1 MITREEIHELAE
13 FEDPSACALSFYFQ
27 PATPRNKAHKE
38 EAILTKDLAREAMR
52 QLETRTKSSSAG
64 NSNNKSN
71 NKDKFESARADLDR
85 IVRLSQDLRGNGTHG
100 HGARAKAVFACSAR
114 GFWHEYDLPAQLS
127 GTQLLVNRHFHL
139 KPLAQLLGAFSSLGI
154 VLVDRHRA
162 RLFDLRLGELTE
174 RMDFFHALTR
184 RGRGDGFGGYD
195 AGHVERRVA
204 DEALHHF
211 KFIAEFVKDA
221 LGRSNKDRSSKGK
234 GDKDKGMFENW
245 ILGCQD
251 THWSQFEPQLHP
263 YAKQK
268 LLGRFTAEV
277 AHVSNEEIRSHAEK
291 IFADAQERRC
301 EEVFRETLNQ
311 AHHNARGVTGLRRV
325 LNALELGEVQTLLVG
340 QNYHSQ
346 AVECSGCG
354 HLDAHL
360 VNFCPVCGRQ
370 TREVVDVGEAILPW
384 IIRHNI
390 ELFYVKDDPEF
401 DKVGNIA
408 ALLRFRSEH
417 SISNLRSIADVPPK
431 PSVSRRARL
440 VGRYR
445 GLASG

>member
-1 MITREEIHELAE
+1 MITREQIHELAQ

-27 PATPRNKAHKE
+27 PTPPRNKAHKE
-38 EAILTKDLAREAMR
+38 EAILTKDLAREALR
-52 QLETRTKSSSAG
+52 QLESRSKTSSGS
-64 NSNNKSN
+64 SSN

-85 IVRLSQDLRGNGTHG
+85 IVRLSQDLRGSGMRGNGP
-100 HGARAKAVFACSAR
+100 RSKSVFACSAQ
-114 GFWHEYDLPAQLS
+114 GFWREYDLPAQLT

-139 KPLAQLLGAFSSLGI
+139 KPLAQLLGAFPSLGI

-174 RMDFFHALTR
+174 RMDFFHPLTR

-195 AGHVERRVA
+195 AGHAERRVA
-204 DEALHHF
+204 DEARQHF
-211 KFIAEFVKDA
+211 KFIAEFLKDA
-221 LGRSNKDRSSKGK
+221 LGK

-251 THWSQFEPQLHP
+251 IHWSQFEPQLHP
-263 YAKQK
+263 CAKQK
-268 LLGRFTAEV
+268 LLGRFTAEL

-301 EEVFRETLNQ
+301 QEAVHETLNQ
-311 AHHNARGVTGLRRV
+311 ARHNARGVTGLRRV
-325 LNALELGEVQTLLVG
+325 LNSLELGEVQTLLVG
-340 QNYHSQ
+340 QSYHSQ

-360 VNFCPVCGRQ
+360 VSFCPVCGRQ

-384 IIRHNI
+384 VIRHDI

-408 ALLRFRSEH
+408 ALLRFRSEQNSNNVR
-417 SISNLRSIADVPPK
+417 SISDVPPN